1 LLCFAICSFD
11 EEVEMKEEVSSDVC
25 VSGSEGAGGSGFFV
39 FEILDYGW
47 HCFLWCRYLQF
58 ASIMAAAEA
67 SSKSSTVIAAVDGF
81 RQSLFSFFFAFG
93 QFAT

>member
-1 LLCFAICSFD
+1 
-11 EEVEMKEEVSSDVC
+11 MKEEVSSDVC
-25 VSGSEGAGGSGFFV
+25 VSGGEGAGGSGFFV
-39 FEILDYGW
+39 FEILGHGW
-47 HCFLWCRYLQF
+47 CCFLWCRGLQF
-58 ASIMAAAEA
+58 TGIMAAAEA